1 MEFNVTLLPNA
12 ANANAVH
19 GSKAVGEP
27 PLMLAF
33 SVREAI
39 RDAVGAFGPPGGE
52 VSLASPATGEA
63 VWRAIQVRLKNNGS

>member
-1 MEFNVTLLPNA
+1 MHVQLLPDAPQPN
-12 ANANAVH
+12 VIH

-39 RDAVGAFGPPGGE
+39 RDAVAAFGKPGGE
-52 VSLASPATGEA
+52 VRLASPATGEA
-63 VWRAIQVRLKNNGS
+63 IFASIQARRSGG